1 MEWMLIWFEAHP
13 GTASWAQAIGS
24 ILALVVAIGLSYWQL
39 RNAKRTLHRQRNQD
53 TKQLV
58 DAFSAIADYAAKQ
71 FSDVIYQVKQP
82 SFLRFLCVG
91 LDAEELRRV
100 VTTID
105 AFPVFQLPNYKA
117 IETALEIKV
126 LIHGI
131 VRDWCEL
138 QELVT
143 HSGAEATQVH
153 LTGRVTLLEE
163 ASATLSLQIQEFK
176 TAATLVGDA

>member
-1 MEWMLIWFEAHP
+1 MEWVLCWFEAHP

-24 ILALVVAIGLSYWQL
+24 ILALAVAIGLAYWQL
-39 RNAKRTLHRQRNQD
+39 RNTNRTLNRQRNQD

-58 DAFSAIADYAAKQ
+58 DGFSAIADYAVKQ
-71 FSDVIYQVKQP
+71 FNDVVYQVKQP
-82 SFLRFLCVG
+82 TFLLYLCEG
-91 LDAEELRRV
+91 LDAEELRRI

-105 AFPVFQLPNYKA
+105 AFPIFQLPSYKA

-143 HSGAEATQVH
+143 HPGAEASQVQ
-153 LTGRVTLLEE
+153 LPRRVTLLEE
-163 ASATLSLQIQEFK
+163 ASDSLNLKIREFK
-176 TAATLVGDA
+176 AAATLVENA